1 MRTVENQDG
10 KLETVIQN
18 EARKK
23 NPPIPH
29 KHNLS
34 WTSIKG
40 KSSFHTEWI
49 KQEAYSYVRTCLT
62 GSACPQMECESSAE
76 LKELLMIKLVILEEQ
91 SQFGQE

>member
-10 KLETVIQN
+10 KLETIIQN
-18 EARKK
+18 EGRKK

-49 KQEAYSYVRTCLT
+49 KQEAFSYVRTCLT
-62 GSACPQMECESSAE
+62 GSACPRMECGSSAE